1 MRRFSALF
9 LACSLAACGGSSAS
23 SDSAALD
30 TTSGSESSEPSPSS
44 EASAET
50 HTTEVPFTIVSV
62 DDVARHVDAHDG
74 AIALFDANSRETYDT
89 HHVPGAT
96 WVHYDSVTADV
107 LPTDHAASLVFYCG
121 NEECTAS
128 HTAAEAAAALGYTN
142 VAVMGAGIQGWID
155 AGKPVETSAAAA
167 APAPAAH

>member
-1 MRRFSALF
+1 MRRLSALL
-9 LACSLAACGGSSAS
+9 LACSLAACGGGSS

-30 TTSGSESSEPSPSS
+30 TTSGSESSEPTPSS
-44 EASAET
+44 EASAESHPT
-50 HTTEVPFTIVSV
+50 GDAHFTIVSV
-62 DDVARHVDAHDG
+62 DEVAQHVAAHDG
-74 AIALFDANSRETYDT
+74 QIALFDANSRETYDE

-142 VAVMGAGIQGWID
+142 VHVMGAGIQGWIA
-155 AGKPVETSAAAA
+155 AGKPVEASATPATP
-167 APAPAAH
+167 PAPTS